1 MSDSARRV
9 PTLAAGSRP
18 RFAVVRRFAAVL
30 AVCSC
35 ALIAADARF
44 ADLAPVT
51 PVQAAAAPT
60 PTRVG
65 SFIAGTFNDASGH
78 SAQSHLVYAPNAGVW
93 WLFTLSS
100 EHDAVDDHTVRSY
113 YSSGPN
119 LASTT
124 WTAAAPSPH
133 LANAGFA
140 TDAIFAGGRSL
151 GVAVVNIGG
160 ADYAHLFASAAFDG
174 QVASNG
180 HVRARLGANAIEW
193 GSWDNPG
200 SPNAASQWQGP
211 ATAGNPSAASTYSSW
226 GNVVGISTGGFVH
239 HSSVT
244 MDEEVDCNAGRSI
257 NADIAAAWTN
267 GFGVNAV
274 GASPP
279 NTTAV
284 IDKSMTFECKA
295 LAFAPLASDVMLAV
309 YSNGAVAQPYL
320 SNLRFQ
326 KSGASGTWTTVAAGG
341 GNGNV
346 FSSDA
351 TIDANDWALVP
362 VNTDVIFAFRRDGF
376 GAGVDGATYV
386 AASNVWRSIA
396 AAPPPFAP
404 GQVPKAGAGLFAAT
418 DGTSVWLFCI
428 NSDAANS
435 ILYTVFNGI
444 GWAAWTTVPGT
455 DQGTHSRN
463 FISGYPRAVN
473 GQVGVIW
480 TEGAGTF
487 DVVTAAL
494 ATDTTLP
501 SVTLTAPSAGATVS
515 GATVTVSAAASDN
528 VGVAGVQFML
538 DGTRLGPELTSSPY
552 AMTWNTSVAANGPHT
567 LTVIARD
574 AANNVATA
582 APINVV
588 VNNPPPPPTG
598 SPAYGGTPATI
609 PGTFE
614 AENFDEGGQSL
625 AYFDTTTG
633 NAGGVYRSTDVDLES
648 TSDAGGGYDV
658 MKTRAGEWVTYS
670 VSVTAAGTYVLDAR
684 VANIGTGG
692 RFHVEIDGVDKTG
705 PVAVPDTGGWQ
716 VWRTISIASIAIT
729 AGPHVVRVSLDVA
742 GTSNGVGNYN
752 WFRLSAASPPPPPP
766 PPPPANTPFGGTAV
780 QLPGLVEAENFDQ
793 GGQSIAYS
801 DTTAGNAGN
810 VYRATDVDLENSTDA
825 GGGYDVMKTRPG
837 EWLKYTVNVVTAG
850 TYPLAIRVA
859 NIGTGGAFHV
869 EVDGV
874 NVTGAIAL
882 PDTGGWQTWQTLT
895 TAGVAFTAGSH
906 VLRLSMDSAGT
917 SGGVGNFNWLRVGP

>member
-1 MSDSARRV
+1 MSDSARV
-9 PTLAAGSRP
+9 
-18 RFAVVRRFAAVL
+18 AVVRPL
-30 AVCSC
+30 AVALVVCWC
-35 ALIAADARF
+35 AVVAADARIAGF
-44 ADLAPVT
+44 ASASAVE
-51 PVQAAAAPT
+51 AAAAPT
-60 PTRVG
+60 PTKVG
-65 SFIAGTFNDASGH
+65 SLIAGTFNDATGH

-100 EHDAVDDHTVRSY
+100 AHDSVDDHTVRSY
-113 YSSGPN
+113 FSSGPN

-151 GVAVVNIGG
+151 GVAVVNVGG
-160 ADYAHLFASAAFDG
+160 ADYAHVFASAAFDG

-180 HVRARLGANAIEW
+180 HIRARLGANAIEW
-193 GSWDNPG
+193 EAWDNPG

-211 ATAGNPSAASTYSSW
+211 ATTGNPSATSAYSSW

-244 MDEEVDCNAGRSI
+244 MDEEVDCNASRSI
-257 NADIAAAWTN
+257 TADIAAAWTN

-326 KSGASGTWTTVAAGG
+326 KSGAAGTWISVAAGG

-346 FSSDA
+346 FSGDA

-362 VNTDVIFAFRRDGF
+362 VNTDVIVAFRRDAL

-386 AASNVWRSIA
+386 PASNVWRSMA
-396 AAPPPFAP
+396 AAPPLFAP
-404 GQVPKAGAGLFAAT
+404 GQVPKAGAGLFGAS

-435 ILYTVFNGI
+435 ILYTAFNGI
-444 GWAAWTTVPGT
+444 GWTPWATVPGT
-455 DQGTHSRN
+455 DRGIQSRN
-463 FISGYPRAVN
+463 FISGNPRAVN

-480 TEGAGTF
+480 TEGTGTF

-494 ATDTTLP
+494 GTDTILP
-501 SVTLTAPSAGATVS
+501 SVAMTGPAAGATVS
-515 GATVTVSAAASDN
+515 GAGVAVSATASDN
-528 VGVAGVQFML
+528 LGVAGVQFML
-538 DGTRLGPELTSSPY
+538 DGASLGPEVTSSPY
-552 AMTWNTSVAANGPHT
+552 AITWDATAAANGPHT
-567 LTVIARD
+567 LTAVARD

-582 APINVV
+582 APVTVI
-588 VNNPPPPPTG
+588 VNNPPAPPTA
-598 SPAYGGTPATI
+598 SRAYGGTPATI
-609 PGTFE
+609 PGMFE

-625 AYFDTTTG
+625 AYFDTTAG
-633 NAGGVYRSTDVDLES
+633 NAGGAYRTTDVDVES

-658 MKTRAGEWVTYS
+658 MKTRAGEWLTYS
-670 VSVTAAGTYVLDAR
+670 VNVTTAGTYALDVR

-692 RFHVEIDGVDKTG
+692 KFHVEIDGVDKTG
-705 PVAVPDTGGWQ
+705 PIAVPDTGAWQ
-716 VWRTISIASIAIT
+716 AWRTMSIAGIGIT
-729 AGPHVVRVSLDVA
+729 AGQHVVRVSFDVA

-752 WFRLSAASPPPPPP
+752 WFRIAAPPPPPPP
-766 PPPPANTPFGGTAV
+766 PPPPANTPYGGTAV
-780 QLPGLVEAENFDQ
+780 QLPGTVEAENFDL

-810 VYRATDVDLENSTDA
+810 VYRTTDVDLEASSDL
-825 GGGYDVMKTRPG
+825 GGGYDVMKTRAG
-837 EWLKYTVNVVTAG
+837 EWLKYTVNVVNAG
-850 TYPLAIRVA
+850 TYQLSVRVA

-874 NVTGAIAL
+874 NVTGAIAV
-882 PDTGGWQTWQTLT
+882 PDTGGWQAWQTLT
-895 TAGVAFTAGSH
+895 TAGVAFTAGPH
-906 VLRLSMDSAGT
+906 VLRLSMDAAGS